1 MTLLDKQLVKEAGKQ
16 RGLLAV
22 VTFLGAGG
30 GVLVVIQAYYL
41 TQVIDQI
48 FLGKQELVV
57 VAPVLWLLAG
67 LALLRAVIMYGEGV
81 LAFTLAS
88 EIKAALQQRLVNHV
102 LALGPVTMAQQ
113 SAGEL
118 INIISEGVEN
128 LDAYFSKY
136 LPQLLKAVIIPVF
149 ILVAVGPLDTTS
161 AGIMLVTA
169 PLIPV
174 FMILIGKLAEKRN
187 LRQWE
192 TLNSLSAHFL
202 DVLAGLTTLKL
213 FGRSREQLAIITRVS
228 NEFRDA
234 TMDVLKVAFLSALV
248 LELLATIST
257 ALVAVTVG
265 LRLLY
270 GEVTFTQALFVLLL
284 APEYYQ
290 PLRMLGSQFHAGMDG
305 KSASADIFRLLAIKG
320 QVMAEGSTPMAFKQQ
335 IALEFREVYADYQ
348 QGTRPALAGVSFTLK
363 AGRHMAVVGPSGAGK
378 STLAAL
384 LLNFLVPTAGEILV
398 NGQALRTLCASDW
411 LRQVAFVPQ
420 RPHLFQ
426 GSVADNIRL
435 ARPNAPLAA
444 VVAAAK
450 AAGAHDFIMG
460 LPSGYDTLV
469 GEGGQGISGGERQRV
484 AIARAFLQDA
494 PLVILDEAAR
504 GLDVKSQAVL
514 DSALS
519 RLLAGRTAL
528 IIAHRVTTVRQADKI
543 MVLTAGQ
550 IAETG
555 THAEL
560 LAKNGIYSRLV
571 VASRAGEAAL

>member
-1 MTLLDKQLVKEAGKQ
+1 MLDKQLLQEAVKQ
-16 RGLLAV
+16 RWLLAV
-22 VTFLGAGG
+22 VTILGAGG
-30 GVLVVIQAYYL
+30 GVLVVSQAYYL

-48 FLGKQELVV
+48 FLGKQELGV

-67 LALLRAVIMYGEGV
+67 LALLRAIVVYGEGV
-81 LAFTLAS
+81 LSFLLAA
-88 EIKAALQQRLVNHV
+88 EIKTALRQRLVSHV

-113 SAGEL
+113 PAGEL

-149 ILVAVGPLDTTS
+149 ILMVVGPLDSTT
-161 AGIMLVTA
+161 AVIMVVTA

-187 LRQWE
+187 RRQWE
-192 TLNSLSAHFL
+192 TLNNLSAHFL

-213 FGRSREQLAIITRVS
+213 FGRSREQLAIIARVS
-228 NEFRDA
+228 NEFRDT
-234 TMDVLKVAFLSALV
+234 TMEVLQVAFLSALS

-270 GEVTFTQALFVLLL
+270 GEVTFAQALFVLLL
-284 APEYYQ
+284 APEYYL
-290 PLRMLGSQFHAGMDG
+290 PLRILGSQFHAGMDG
-305 KSASADIFRLLAIKG
+305 KAAAADIFGLLALQG
-320 QVMAEGSTPMAFKQQ
+320 PVMASGAVPLARQQQ
-335 IALEFREVYADYQ
+335 IGLEFREVYAAYQ
-348 QGTRPALAGVSFTLK
+348 QGERPALAGVSFTLK
-363 AGRHMAVVGPSGAGK
+363 AGQHLAVVGPSGAGK

-384 LLNFLVPTAGEILV
+384 LLNFLAPKAGEIMV
-398 NGQALRTLCASDW
+398 NGLVLRTLCASDW

-426 GSVADNIRL
+426 GSAADNIRL
-435 ARPNAPLAA
+435 ARPDASLAE

-450 AAGAHDFIMG
+450 AAGAHDFIMR

-469 GEGGQGISGGERQRV
+469 GEGGQGISGGERQRM
-484 AIARAFLQDA
+484 AIARAFLQNA
-494 PLVILDEAAR
+494 PLVILDEAAK
-504 GLDVKSQAVL
+504 GLDVKSQVAL
-514 DSALS
+514 DTALS
-519 RLLAGRTAL
+519 RLLAGRTAI
-528 IIAHRVTTVRQADKI
+528 IIAHRLTTVCQADKI
-543 MVLTAGQ
+543 MVLNAGR

-560 LAKNGIYSRLV
+560 LAKKGIYSRLV
-571 VASRAGEAAL
+571 AASQAREVAT